1 MNERIANHSTPHTLL
16 DPTMFPNGHMY
27 LSHREDLKDVV
38 AFHANWNEKWEEK
51 QEMLENMGLWYL

>member
-1 MNERIANHSTPHTLL
+1 
-16 DPTMFPNGHMY
+16 MY

>member
-1 MNERIANHSTPHTLL
+1 MNARMANHSTPYTLL